1 MPTSVHEVFE
11 AFRAAGSNYERGSK
25 FEKLMT
31 QYLLLDPVYG
41 RLFEQVWMW
50 ADWPGRGGKPDTGID
65 LVAAESDTGALWAI
79 QCKFYEPD
87 HVLGKPDVDSFLS
100 ASGKHPFAH
109 RLIISTT
116 DRWGKNAEDAVEGQQ
131 IPVQRIGLADI
142 AEAPIDWAFA
152 GPAERLDLELAL
164 APKRDPWPHQR
175 EAIDKVIAGFGEHD
189 RGKLIM
195 ACGTGKTFTAL
206 KVCEQVVD
214 DLGGTAKV
222 LFLVPSISLLSQ
234 TLREWTAQCRTDLR
248 AFAVCSDT
256 KVSRAVE
263 DINPY
268 DVPLPA
274 TTDPGTLVA
283 QMEHRKRAKGLTVV
297 FCTYQ
302 SINVIAD
309 AQTAGLADFDLVI
322 CDEAHRTTGVTL
334 ADGDDSNF
342 VKVHDN
348 SFLAATKRLYMT
360 ATPRLFAEETKAKAA
375 EYSAVLASM
384 DDEALYGPTFHRL
397 GFGEAVERGL
407 LTDYKVLVL
416 TVDEKYIAGPLQQQL
431 ADVNSE
437 LNLDD
442 ATKIVG
448 CWNGLA
454 KRTGKAVG
462 GADFGADT
470 RPMQRAVAFLRDI
483 KSSKKLAGKFAT
495 VIDAYDQ
502 ADDQLLRCDV
512 EHVDGT
518 YNALERNHRL
528 QWLKAP
534 LADNQC
540 RILANARCLSE
551 GVDVPSLDAVL
562 FLNPR
567 SSVVD
572 VVQSVGRVMRRAEGK
587 QYGYIILPVGVPA
600 GVAPSQALADN
611 RRFKVVWQVLQALRA
626 HDDRFNA
633 TVNKLELN
641 NKATDSILVGH
652 VPGAATENLTG
663 APTNGA
669 AADEHAAGESA
680 QVAEQLAMF
689 TPDQWRDAV
698 YAKIVDK
705 VGTRTY
711 WEDWAKDVAAIAVA
725 QQTRI
730 KALLSDATPD
740 IATAFDKFVEAL
752 RANLN
757 DSIDRDQAVEML
769 SQHLITKPVFDA
781 LFEGYDFAGHNPV
794 SQVMQTMVATLHDQ
808 ALESETERLAGFYES
823 VRMRAAGIDNVE
835 GKQRIVVELYEKFFR
850 TGFPR
855 TSKAL
860 GIVYT
865 PTQVVDFILRAAN
878 DALQAEFGLTLTE
891 PDVHILDP
899 FTGTGTF
906 IVRLIQTGL
915 IRPEDLARK
924 YAKELHANE
933 IVLLAYYI
941 AAINIEAAYHGAAGG
956 NYQPFDGIVLTDTF
970 QIAEAGDTMDADLF
984 PQNNDRIITQ
994 QASPIRVIVGNPP
1007 YKSGQSSANDRN
1019 ANQPY
1024 PTLDAAISATYA
1036 ARSTAKLKSK
1046 LYDSY
1051 VRAIRWATDRIGDTG
1066 IVAYVTNSG
1075 WITGNTTAG
1084 IRLALPD
1091 EFSALYIYDLRGNQR
1106 QTDWRAEGGKIFDD
1120 GSQTGAAILI
1130 AVKNPSAT
1138 GPCQI
1143 HYRNI
1148 GDRLSREDK
1157 LAIIANSHLPSM
1169 KWDLI
1174 TPNTDGDWVDHRDAA
1189 FSAYTPLAVK
1199 RGSDET
1205 ALFTDYS
1212 GGLKTNRDAWAY
1224 NFSASQLADNITAT
1238 IDFYNEQVDSF
1249 QSAVAMNPELAVED
1263 AVTYDDARIS
1273 WSSGLLPKVQRGQR
1287 LAFHSSHHRTTMY
1300 RPFCKMHVYFDDDLN
1315 DRRGRLHHLFPR
1327 ADLPNFGFFIPN
1339 PGNLAPPFLSLM
1351 TNALPDLGAAGISAV
1366 NFYPRWTYQTRTHD
1380 NGQLSLEA
1388 ASDIDQEYRRL
1399 DTINPNVLTA
1409 YRAALGD
1416 DITTDDI
1423 FFYAYGLLHSPHYRS
1438 RFAADLK
1445 KMLPRIPTPAT
1456 RDHFDAFTHAGRSL
1470 SDIHLGYETAQP
1482 YPLSEVFTGTLDQ
1495 NEREALRVTKM
1506 RFKSKTDHST
1516 LVYNSHLTLAGIPQD
1531 THRYQLGS
1539 RSALEWIIERY
1550 QTKLDS
1556 RGSGI
1561 INDPNAWCD
1570 EHDDPRFIVD
1580 LIKRIVTVSVTT
1592 MSIIDDLPPP
1602 ATSIGAP

>member
-1 MPTSVHEVFE
+1 MTTSVHEVFE
-11 AFRAAGSNYERGSK
+11 AFRRAPNNYERGAK
-25 FEKLMT
+25 FEQLMA
-31 QYLLLDPVYG
+31 QYLPLDSVYG
-41 RLFEQVWMW
+41 RLFKQVWLW
-50 ADWPGRGGKPDTGID
+50 KDWPGRAGKIDTGID
-65 LVAAESDTGALWAI
+65 LVAEEVDTGDLWAI

-116 DRWGKNAEDAVEGQQ
+116 DKWGKNAEDAVDGQQ

-152 GPAERLDLELAL
+152 GPVDSLELEL
-164 APKRDPWPHQR
+164 TPAPKRDPWPHQR
-175 EAIDKVIAGFGEHD
+175 EAIDKVIAGFTEHD

-206 KVCEQVVD
+206 KICEQTVE

-234 TLREWTAQCRTDLR
+234 TLREWTAQCQTDLR
-248 AFAVCSDT
+248 SFAVCSDT
-256 KVSRAVE
+256 KVSRAAE

-274 TTDPGTLVA
+274 TTDPVKLVA

-297 FCTYQ
+297 FSTYQ
-302 SINVIAD
+302 SINVINA
-309 AQTAGLADFDLVI
+309 AQAAGLDDFDLVI

-334 ADGDDSNF
+334 VDSDESNF
-342 VKVHDN
+342 VKVHDAA
-348 SFLAATKRLYMT
+348 FLAASKRLYMT
-360 ATPRLFAEETKAKAA
+360 ATPRLFAEETKTKAA
-375 EYSAVLASM
+375 EHSAVLASM
-384 DDEALYGPTFHRL
+384 DDDSLYGPTFHRL

-454 KRTGKAVG
+454 KRTGKAAG
-462 GADFGADT
+462 GADFGADV

-483 KSSKKLAGKFAT
+483 KSSKKLAGIFAT

-534 LADNQC
+534 LPENQC

-551 GVDVPSLDAVL
+551 GVDVPGLDAVL

-641 NKATDSILVGH
+641 KKAADSILVGH
-652 VPGAATENLTG
+652 VPNAAED
-663 APTNGA
+663 PTATIN
-669 AADEHAAGESA
+669 DEGTTTPGRSRESA
-680 QVAEQLAMF
+680 QVAQQLTMF

-711 WEDWAKDVAAIAVA
+711 WEDWAKDVAAIAIA

-740 IATAFDKFVEAL
+740 VADAFDKFVEAL

-757 DSIDRDQAVEML
+757 DSINRDQAVEML

-794 SQVMQTMVATLHDQ
+794 SRVMQTMVATLHDQ
-808 ALESETERLAGFYES
+808 ALDTETQRLEGFYES
-823 VRMRAAGIDNVE
+823 VRMRAAGIDNAE
-835 GKQRIVVELYEKFFR
+835 GKQRIIVELYEKFFR
-850 TGFPR
+850 VGFPR
-855 TSKAL
+855 TASAL

-865 PTQVVDFILRAAN
+865 PTQIVDFILRAAN
-878 DALQAEFGLTLTE
+878 EALHAEFGLTLTE
-891 PDVHILDP
+891 PDVHVLDP

-906 IVRLIQTGL
+906 IVRLIQSGL

-941 AAINIEAAYHGAAGG
+941 AAINIEAAYHGAGG
-956 NYQPFDGIVLTDTF
+956 GEYQPFNGIVLTDTF
-970 QIAEAGDTMDADLF
+970 QITEASDTMDAELF
-984 PQNNDRIITQ
+984 PQNNDRIIAQ

-1007 YKSGQSSANDRN
+1007 YKSGQGSANDNN
-1019 ANQPY
+1019 AKQPY
-1024 PTLDAAISATYA
+1024 PTLDAAISTTYA

-1066 IVAYVTNSG
+1066 VVAYVTNSG
-1075 WITGNTTAG
+1075 WLTGNTTDGLRMAM
-1084 IRLALPD
+1084 PE

-1130 AVKNPSAT
+1130 AVKNPAAT
-1138 GPCQI
+1138 GPCRIQ
-1143 HYRNI
+1143 YRDI
-1148 GDRLSREDK
+1148 GDGLSREDK
-1157 LAIIANSHLPSM
+1157 LAIVATSQFTTM
-1169 KWDLI
+1169 AWELI
-1174 TPNTDGDWVDHRDAA
+1174 TPNAEGDWIDHRNSAYA
-1189 FSAYTPLAVK
+1189 AYTPIAVK

-1205 ALFTDYS
+1205 AIFTDYS
-1212 GGLKTNRDAWAY
+1212 GGLKTNRDAWVY
-1224 NFSASQLADNITAT
+1224 NFSAAQLADDITTT
-1238 IDFYNEQVDSF
+1238 IDFYNDQVDAY
-1249 QSAVAMNPELAVED
+1249 QNAVATKPELAVKD
-1263 AVTYDDARIS
+1263 AVTYDDAKIS
-1273 WSSGLLPKVQRGQR
+1273 WSDGLLPRVQRGQR
-1287 LAFHSSHHRTTMY
+1287 LTYQPTHQRTAMY
-1300 RPFCKMHVYFDDDLN
+1300 RPFCKMHVYFDDHLN
-1315 DRRGRLHHLFPR
+1315 DRRGRLHHLFPT
-1327 ADLPNFGFFIPN
+1327 ADLPNYGFFAPN

-1351 TNALPDLGAAGISAV
+1351 TDVMPDLGAAGISAV
-1366 NFYPRWTYQTRTHD
+1366 NFYPRWTYQPHTAGD
-1380 NGQLSLEA
+1380 GQLSLDA
-1388 ASDIDQEYRRL
+1388 ASETGTGYRRV
-1399 DTINPNVLTA
+1399 DTINPHVLAT

-1416 DITTDDI
+1416 DITTDDV
-1423 FFYAYGLLHSPHYRS
+1423 FYYVYGLLHSPGYRS
-1438 RFAADLK
+1438 RFAADLR
-1445 KMLPRIPTPAT
+1445 KMLPRIPTAAT
-1456 RDHFDAFTHAGRSL
+1456 RDHFDAFTHAGRTL
-1470 SDIHLGYETAQP
+1470 SDLHRGYETATP
-1482 YPLSEVFTGTLDQ
+1482 YPLAEKWTGTLDG
-1495 NEREALRVTKM
+1495 NDRGALRVNKM
-1506 RFKSKTDHST
+1506 RFKSKTDHSA
-1516 LVYNSHLTLAGIPQD
+1516 LIYNTHLSLTGIPD
-1531 THRYQLGS
+1531 AAHRYRLGA
-1539 RSALEWIIERY
+1539 RSALEWIIDRY
-1550 QTKLDS
+1550 QVKTDS

-1561 INDPNAWCD
+1561 INDPNTWCD
-1570 EHDDPRFIVD
+1570 EQLNARYIVD
-1580 LIKRIVTVSVTT
+1580 LIKRVVTVSVTT
-1592 MSIIDDLPPP
+1592 MEIVDGLP
-1602 ATSIGAP
+1602 SS